1 MGIIFS
7 IIAGICMSIQG
18 VFNTRLSEKIG
29 DWETSAIVQGSGLIV
44 TLLILLFFGNGH
56 FSNIKQVNKLYL
68 SGGIFGVIIVFTV
81 MKGIS
86 ALGSGYAIGIILIS
100 QLIVAAVIDILGLFG
115 TSKINFHYTQ
125 VIGIILMI
133 IGVIVFKYKK

>member
-7 IIAGICMSIQG
+7 IIAGICMSLQG

-29 DWETSAIVQGSGLIV
+29 DWETSAIVQGSGLLL

-56 FSNIKQVNKLYL
+56 FSNIKHVNKLYL
-68 SGGIFGVIIVFTV
+68 SGGLLGVIIVFTV
-81 MKGIS
+81 MKGMS
-86 ALGSGYAIGIILIS
+86 SLGPGYAVGIILIS
-100 QLIVAAVIDILGLFG
+100 QLIVAALIDIFGIFG